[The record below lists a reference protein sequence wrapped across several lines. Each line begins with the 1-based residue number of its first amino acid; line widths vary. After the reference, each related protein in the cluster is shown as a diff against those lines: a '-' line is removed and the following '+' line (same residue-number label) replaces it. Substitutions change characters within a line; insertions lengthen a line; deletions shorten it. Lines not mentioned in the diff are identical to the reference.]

1 MKSFGVAVLFGIAA
15 ILAGCADSVSKPV
28 PVVALAPEQKS
39 ELKIADVMAEAAP
52 GVDISRYDLDRIAG
66 KLKGELQL
74 RAAEMMAGENEPAP
88 STMKVVFT
96 EYDAGNAFARA
107 MLAGLGQIE
116 IEADVFLIDAAGKTV
131 AQYEVSK
138 NFAFGGIYG
147 ASTSI
152 EDVEVGFVKS
162 VVEIVSEK
170 QT

>member
-1 MKSFGVAVLFGIAA
+1 
-15 ILAGCADSVSKPV
+15 
-28 PVVALAPEQKS
+28 APEQKS

-66 KLKGELQL
+66 RLKGELQL
-74 RAAEMMAGENEPAP
+74 RAAEMM
-88 STMKVVFT
+88 
-96 EYDAGNAFARA
+96 AGNAFARA

>member
-74 RAAEMMAGENEPAP
+74 RAAEMMAG
-88 STMKVVFT
+88 
-96 EYDAGNAFARA
+96 NAFARA